1 MDSDSSS
8 HSNDEDIIQKFRA
21 NGDLSLFKVL
31 VQRHQARVYATAY
44 RVLGNSDEAEEVV
57 QDTFIKVHQ
66 NLDKFKASASFSS
79 WLFRIAH
86 NVSMDVLRSK
96 QRRRESNLV
105 AFDPQAAPEDDL
117 RTNPGG
123 PVSQLADYRP
133 DPSQMLDQGAE
144 PGNTGLPQQLARAT
158 KARPGHA
165 RSRGSFLSRH
175 CRYQPYQYRHRE
187 IPFAL
192 WPPQA
197 QGAFSTIFS
206 LRPVPQRQQRLT
218 SQDQP
223 SIAGYSHADRP
234 MPPLYRRDRCLF

>member
-1 MDSDSSS
+1 VDSDSSS

-133 DPSQMLDQGAE
+133 DPSQMLDIKEQSQVIQDCLNNLPE
-144 PGNTGLPQQLARAT
+144 PQKLVLVMHDLEGLSYQDIADISHT
-158 KARPGHA
+158 NIGTV
-165 RSRGSFLSRH
+165 RSRLHYGRLKLKELLAPYFPSAQSPKDNKGSRAKIS
-175 CRYQPYQYRHRE
+175 
-187 IPFAL
+187 
-192 WPPQA
+192 
-197 QGAFSTIFS
+197 
-206 LRPVPQRQQRLT
+206 
-218 SQDQP
+218 
-223 SIAGYSHADRP
+223 
-234 MPPLYRRDRCLF
+234 PL